1 MVNSQQVIVPPP
13 VMRKIMQKEHNKTR
27 GRIESTI
34 SSLQNAVLSVWMTE
48 IAKSITVKYPICL
61 KSNPINWKKPPPLT
75 VNRETHLEITGK

>member
-34 SSLQNAVLSVWMTE
+34 SSLQNAVLSV
-48 IAKSITVKYPICL
+48 
-61 KSNPINWKKPPPLT
+61 
-75 VNRETHLEITGK
+75 